1 VGSAP
6 TATSSIDLSP
16 LKGRVNSIVK
26 EPDSAASRRQSVR
39 EEHMMEEKMKEEAEE
54 IKMKLKEQARGFA
67 NVFFGYRQLF
77 IRCVDTTVMMNCIW
91 LAFWATNYMMLTT
104 ESEHKNSWVTL
115 LVFAVIFLLP
125 TMGFG
130 LEFIFKLVAIT
141 KFDVDCFAKVM
152 EMKEEVE
159 RLLQE
164 LKDKLEAQIL
174 DLQLAGDSRE
184 NVQIITDL
192 FNEIDVS
199 GDGDISKREFN
210 ELLVKLGLRF
220 SVRKLNNIFNA
231 IDADKQG
238 TISLEEFKEVI
249 FGVTDVQISLD
260 NEESVKV
267 IAKLFVE
274 SDDNGDGNISKTEFH
289 KLLSKLGLSFSAKK
303 MNMIFDMLDSD
314 KNGSISLEE
323 FQETIFSKAAIA
335 AAGAGVVVGT
345 SPHQL

>member
-1 VGSAP
+1 
-6 TATSSIDLSP
+6 
-16 LKGRVNSIVK
+16 
-26 EPDSAASRRQSVR
+26 
-39 EEHMMEEKMKEEAEE
+39 
-54 IKMKLKEQARGFA
+54 
-67 NVFFGYRQLF
+67 
-77 IRCVDTTVMMNCIW
+77 
-91 LAFWATNYMMLTT
+91 
-104 ESEHKNSWVTL
+104 
-115 LVFAVIFLLP
+115 LV
-125 TMGFG
+125 
-130 LEFIFKLVAIT
+130 VA
-141 KFDVDCFAKVM
+141 
-152 EMKEEVE
+152 
-159 RLLQE
+159 
-164 LKDKLEAQIL
+164 
-174 DLQLAGDSRE
+174 
-184 NVQIITDL
+184 
-192 FNEIDVS
+192 
-199 GDGDISKREFN
+199 
-210 ELLVKLGLRF
+210 